1 MLRAKLVL
9 PCILNKIVDERFENI
24 DENYDCPV
32 VTVSRRKAMMFADS
46 GKVDHAGTQTV
57 FGQIIT

>member
-1 MLRAKLVL
+1 MRRTDLVL
-9 PCILNKIVDERFENI
+9 PSILNEFVDERFCKIEK
-24 DENYDCPV
+24 NYDCPTV
-32 VTVSRRKAMMFADS
+32 EVSRRKAMMFADT